1 MKFICKWRFGCWHVY
16 SVDRMS
22 RSISCSLQQGFV
34 HLLVVILSSQSKF
47 LCKGPVNGTTS
58 NIPHSA
64 MFEWS
69 NKIIHAYHSWLTH
82 PGIILAFE
90 FCQGANWNLPHSQ
103 KLCSSLHSHNRLG
116 CILRVPEWKSLCWHL
131 HTPLASS
138 LGWSQ
143 SFGWSA
149 TEFNLQV
156 VWCLTCMNTNL
167 DTVPVPDF
175 YRKHEE
181 HEYCTWN
188 ILKLWSKK
196 LSRTASQLKTAFA
209 SSVQAQALKLWL
221 MHPPIHRVHANGA
234 PVTNIGRPTT

>member
-103 KLCSSLHSHNRLG
+103 KLCSSLHSHSRLG

-181 HEYCTWN
+181 HNTVLETYWN
-188 ILKLWSKK
+188 CDQRNFPGQLPSSKLPS
-196 LSRTASQLKTAFA
+196 
-209 SSVQAQALKLWL
+209 
-221 MHPPIHRVHANGA
+221 HRVCKRRRWSCGGCIL
-234 PVTNIGRPTT
+234 PSIGSMPTQHL